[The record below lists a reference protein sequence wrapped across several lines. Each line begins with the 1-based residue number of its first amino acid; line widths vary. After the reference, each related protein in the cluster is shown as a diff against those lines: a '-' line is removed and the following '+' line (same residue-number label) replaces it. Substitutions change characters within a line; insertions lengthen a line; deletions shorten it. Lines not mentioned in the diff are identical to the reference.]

1 MKKFLSRLHIWS
13 VTHPLPSGTTWGAYI
28 KTLRISNQALSSV
41 QLNTVPLS
49 EAESLPTRH
58 EGLGPHQQLLMDNI
72 GVSPTNPVLATSP
85 SRQCPDRSPTG
96 NQIFLF
102 FFYVIYILCSHFYVG
117 SMYDEIR
124 LHVAWSYNASAD
136 SSFSLIPSF
145 TLSNHLLLGLSPN
158 FFAPLIRSFLCPVYQ
173 CRPYQRH
180 LCLPVDRQVH
190 FPVAQHSRHFLPVFP
205 PALHPVC
212 DFGIQ
217 FSILRQRRSQVCQ
230 SVDSLY
236 LLSLPVNGS
245 MRLDVHCTPIIQSSF
260 Y

>member
-1 MKKFLSRLHIWS
+1 MS
-13 VTHPLPSGTTWGAYI
+13 PS
-28 KTLRISNQALSSV
+28 
-41 QLNTVPLS
+41 
-49 EAESLPTRH
+49 
-58 EGLGPHQQLLMDNI
+58 
-72 GVSPTNPVLATSP
+72 NPVLATSP

-180 LCLPVDRQVH
+180 VCLPVDRQVH

-205 PALHPVC
+205 PALHNFAKKQSRLHVRKYS
-212 DFGIQ
+212 
-217 FSILRQRRSQVCQ
+217 FSERTINVWNKLG
-230 SVDSLY
+230 
-236 LLSLPVNGS
+236 LST
-245 MRLDVHCTPIIQSSF
+245 DCVHASRVVFKNRVSRKGGLHLE
-260 Y
+260 